1 MKTFDQ
7 LAKEYLTPPEY
18 ERFKINIGEKI
29 NQAPHNDA
37 SFIDKAFIW
46 RTKSEGEHYWNGIN
60 ERCYRRITGKTG
72 YWSY

>member
-18 ERFKINIGEKI
+18 ERFRVNIGLKI
-29 NQAPHNDA
+29 NQHSYNEE

-46 RTKSEGEHYWNGIN
+46 KNQPEGD
-60 ERCYRRITGKTG
+60 G
-72 YWSY
+72 YWRKLSRELNEKIRQGILRVSD

>member
-18 ERFKINIGEKI
+18 ERFKINIGERI
-29 NQAPHNDA
+29 DQTPYNDA

-46 RTKSEGEHYWNGIN
+46 KDKPEGDHYWYDIHG
-60 ERCYRRITGKTG
+60 RCYEEITGEKE
-72 YWSY
+72 